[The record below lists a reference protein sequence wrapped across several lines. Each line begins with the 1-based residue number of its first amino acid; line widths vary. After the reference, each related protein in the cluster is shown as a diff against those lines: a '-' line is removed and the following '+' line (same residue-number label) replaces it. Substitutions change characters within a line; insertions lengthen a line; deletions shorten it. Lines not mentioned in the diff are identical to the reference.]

1 MLKNQVLRL
10 IKYICIKFIFIIIS
24 VDKHVICKKRKIS
37 FFKFI
42 FGFNVDIY
50 VSSSIDF
57 IEKNVWAGLEDFYK
71 CLGRSL
77 EDESVRRQ
85 GLVGG
90 VEVLRV
96 PKRESTKVSS
106 SIAPATHV
114 PVPRISLCTA
124 PAPPSCNERTV
135 WCVLGA
141 LTVLLLLNAFL
152 YYKLF
157 AMENL
162 NTEPQLESIL
172 DARMFG

>member
-1 MLKNQVLRL
+1 M
-10 IKYICIKFIFIIIS
+10 
-24 VDKHVICKKRKIS
+24 
-37 FFKFI
+37 
-42 FGFNVDIY
+42 
-50 VSSSIDF
+50 
-57 IEKNVWAGLEDFYK
+57 WAGLEDFYK

-77 EDESVRRQ
+77 EDECVRRQ

-106 SIAPATHV
+106 SVAPATHV
-114 PVPRISLCTA
+114 PVPRISLCAT
-124 PAPPSCNERTV
+124 PAPTSCNERTV

-172 DARMFG
+172 DARMFGWESGLCTSLIIYKTNREDWTGLFQAEKVKLTRDPQV